1 VVEVSTNRRIPVW
14 VAVLGL
20 VLLGGGG
27 FFFYRTVLLLEKGL
41 FVGSLITTLIGGIV
55 FMSGISL
62 IKIYLAYILTKP

>member
-1 VVEVSTNRRIPVW
+1 MSTNRRIPVW

-20 VLLGGGG
+20 VLLVGGG